1 MVIKLF
7 LSVLSILFSI
17 LMIYV
22 TNINYKK
29 KILKKLDY
37 LIWNAVWL
45 LIIFLSV
52 RPKFIDEYIIN
63 NYQLDFFYIAN
74 ILSILTLII
83 IYFLSLI
90 KIRILEKKINT
101 IIRAESLKKI
111 IKKIKE

>member
-1 MVIKLF
+1 MIIKLF

-17 LMIYV
+17 LMIYI
-22 TNINYKK
+22 TNLNYKK
-29 KILKKLDY
+29 KILKKFDY
-37 LIWNAVWL
+37 LIWNGVWL

-63 NYQLDFFYIAN
+63 NYQVDFFYIAN
-74 ILSILTLII
+74 ILSILILII

-90 KIRILEKKINT
+90 KIRILEKKIDT

>member
-1 MVIKLF
+1 MIIKLF
-7 LSVLSILFSI
+7 LSILSILFSI
-17 LMIYV
+17 LMIYI
-22 TNINYKK
+22 TNLNYKK
-29 KILKKLDY
+29 KILKKFDY
-37 LIWNAVWL
+37 LIWNGVWL

-63 NYQLDFFYIAN
+63 NYELDFFYIAN

>member
-1 MVIKLF
+1 MIIKLF

-17 LMIYV
+17 LMIYI

-37 LIWNAVWL
+37 IIWNAVWL

-63 NYQLDFFYIAN
+63 NYQVDFFYIAN
-74 ILSILTLII
+74 ILSILILII
-83 IYFLSLI
+83 IYFLSLV
-90 KIRILEKKINT
+90 KIRILEKKIDI

>member
-1 MVIKLF
+1 MIIKLF

-17 LMIYV
+17 LMIYI

-45 LIIFLSV
+45 LIIFLSA

-63 NYQLDFFYIAN
+63 NYQVDFFYIAN
-74 ILSILTLII
+74 ILSILILIM

>member
-1 MVIKLF
+1 MIIKLF

-17 LMIYV
+17 LMIYI

-63 NYQLDFFYIAN
+63 NYQVDFFYIVN
-74 ILSILTLII
+74 ILSILILII
-83 IYFLSLI
+83 IYFLSFV
-90 KIRILEKKINT
+90 KIRILEKKIDI

>member
-1 MVIKLF
+1 MIIKLF
-7 LSVLSILFSI
+7 LSIISILFSI
-17 LMIYV
+17 LMIYI
-22 TNINYKK
+22 TNINYQK
-29 KILKKLDY
+29 KILTKLDAI
-37 LIWNAVWL
+37 IWNAVWL

-63 NYQLDFFYIAN
+63 NYQVDFFYIAN
-74 ILSILTLII
+74 ILSILILII

-90 KIRILEKKINT
+90 KIRILEKKIDT

>member
-1 MVIKLF
+1 MIIKLF

-17 LMIYV
+17 LMIYI

-37 LIWNAVWL
+37 IIWNAVWL

-52 RPKFIDEYIIN
+52 RPKFIDEYITN

-90 KIRILEKKINT
+90 QIRILEKKINT

-111 IKKIKE
+111 VKKIKE

>member
-1 MVIKLF
+1 MIIKLF
-7 LSVLSILFSI
+7 LSIISILFSI
-17 LMIYV
+17 LMIYI

-29 KILKKLDY
+29 KFLKKLDTI
-37 LIWNAVWL
+37 IWNTVWL
-45 LIIFLSV
+45 LIIFLSI

-63 NYQLDFFYIAN
+63 NYQVDFFYIAN
-74 ILSILTLII
+74 IFSILILII

-90 KIRILEKKINT
+90 KIRILEKKIDT

>member
-1 MVIKLF
+1 MIIKLF

-17 LMIYV
+17 LMIYI

-29 KILKKLDY
+29 KILKKSDY
-37 LIWNAVWL
+37 IIWNVVWL

-52 RPKFIDEYIIN
+52 RPKFIDEYFIY

-90 KIRILEKKINT
+90 QIRILEKKINT

>member
-7 LSVLSILFSI
+7 LSILSIIFSI
-17 LMIYV
+17 LMIYI

-29 KILKKLDY
+29 KILKRLDY
-37 LIWNAVWL
+37 IIWNIVWL

-90 KIRILEKKINT
+90 KIRILEKKIDT

>member
-1 MVIKLF
+1 MIIKLF

-90 KIRILEKKINT
+90 KIRILEKKIDT

>member
-1 MVIKLF
+1 MLDSKLVAFESLIHSIFLFENTTSCLCGNPLKLF
-7 LSVLSILFSI
+7 TAF
-17 LMIYV
+17 
-22 TNINYKK
+22 T
-29 KILKKLDY
+29 
-37 LIWNAVWL
+37 
-45 LIIFLSV
+45 IFLSL

-63 NYQLDFFYIAN
+63 NYQVDFFYIAN

-90 KIRILEKKINT
+90 QIRILEKKINT

>member
-1 MVIKLF
+1 MIIKLF
-7 LSVLSILFSI
+7 LSILSILFSI
-17 LMIYV
+17 LMIYI

-29 KILKKLDY
+29 KILKKSDY
-37 LIWNAVWL
+37 IIWNVVWL

>member
-1 MVIKLF
+1 MIIKLF

-29 KILKKLDY
+29 KILKKSDY
-37 LIWNAVWL
+37 IIWNVVWL

-63 NYQLDFFYIAN
+63 NYQVDFFYIVN
-74 ILSILTLII
+74 ILSILILII

-90 KIRILEKKINT
+90 KIRILEKKIDT

>member
-1 MVIKLF
+1 MIIKLF

-17 LMIYV
+17 LMIYI
-22 TNINYKK
+22 TNLNYKK
-29 KILKKLDY
+29 KILKKFDY
-37 LIWNAVWL
+37 LIWNGVWL

-63 NYQLDFFYIAN
+63 NYQVDFFYIVN
-74 ILSILTLII
+74 ILSILILII

-90 KIRILEKKINT
+90 KIRILEKKIDT

>member
-1 MVIKLF
+1 MIIKLF
-7 LSVLSILFSI
+7 LSILSILFSI
-17 LMIYV
+17 LMIYI

-37 LIWNAVWL
+37 IIWNVVWL
-45 LIIFLSV
+45 IIIFLSV

-90 KIRILEKKINT
+90 KIRILEKKIDI

>member
-1 MVIKLF
+1 
-7 LSVLSILFSI
+7 
-17 LMIYV
+17 MIYI

-37 LIWNAVWL
+37 IIWNVVWL

-74 ILSILTLII
+74 ILSILILII
-83 IYFLSLI
+83 IYFLSLV
-90 KIRILEKKINT
+90 KIRILEKKIDI

>member
-1 MVIKLF
+1 MIIKLF

-17 LMIYV
+17 LMIYIK
-22 TNINYKK
+22 NINYKK

-37 LIWNAVWL
+37 IIWNAVWL

-63 NYQLDFFYIAN
+63 NYQVDFFYIAN
-74 ILSILTLII
+74 ILSILILII

-90 KIRILEKKINT
+90 KIRILEKKIDT
-101 IIRAESLKKI
+101 IIRAKALKKI

>member
-1 MVIKLF
+1 MIIKLF

-17 LMIYV
+17 LMIYI

-90 KIRILEKKINT
+90 KIRILEKKIDT

>member
-1 MVIKLF
+1 MIIKLF

-17 LMIYV
+17 LMIYI

-63 NYQLDFFYIAN
+63 NYQVDFFYIAN
-74 ILSILTLII
+74 IVSILTLII
-83 IYFLSLI
+83 IYFLSLM
-90 KIRILEKKINT
+90 KIRILEKKIDT

>member
-1 MVIKLF
+1 MIIKLF

-17 LMIYV
+17 LMIYI
-22 TNINYKK
+22 TNLNYKK

-52 RPKFIDEYIIN
+52 RPKSIDEYIIN

>member
-1 MVIKLF
+1 MIIKLF
-7 LSVLSILFSI
+7 LSIISILFSI
-17 LMIYV
+17 LMIYI

-29 KILKKLDY
+29 KFLKKLDTI
-37 LIWNAVWL
+37 IWNAVWL

-63 NYQLDFFYIAN
+63 NYQVDFFYIAN
-74 ILSILTLII
+74 ILSILILII

-90 KIRILEKKINT
+90 KIRILEKKIDT

-111 IKKIKE
+111 IKKIKD

>member
-1 MVIKLF
+1 MIIKLF

-17 LMIYV
+17 LMIYI

-37 LIWNAVWL
+37 LIWNVVWL

-63 NYQLDFFYIAN
+63 NYQVDFFYIAN

>member
-1 MVIKLF
+1 MIIKLF

-17 LMIYV
+17 LMIYI

-37 LIWNAVWL
+37 IIWNAVWL

-90 KIRILEKKINT
+90 KIRILEKKVNT

>member
-1 MVIKLF
+1 MIIKLF

-17 LMIYV
+17 LMIYI

-90 KIRILEKKINT
+90 QIRILEKKINT

>member
-1 MVIKLF
+1 MIIKLF
-7 LSVLSILFSI
+7 LSILSILFSI
-17 LMIYV
+17 LMIYI

-37 LIWNAVWL
+37 IIWNAVWL

-74 ILSILTLII
+74 ILSILALII
-83 IYFLSLI
+83 IYFLSLM
-90 KIRILEKKINT
+90 KIRILEKKIDT

>member
-1 MVIKLF
+1 MIIKLF
-7 LSVLSILFSI
+7 LSIISILFSI
-17 LMIYV
+17 LMIYI

-29 KILKKLDY
+29 KILKKSDY
-37 LIWNAVWL
+37 IIWNVVWL

-63 NYQLDFFYIAN
+63 NYQVDFFYIAN
-74 ILSILTLII
+74 IISILILII

-90 KIRILEKKINT
+90 KIRILEKKIDT

>member
-1 MVIKLF
+1 MIVKLF
-7 LSVLSILFSI
+7 LSILCILFSI
-17 LMIYV
+17 LMIYI

-63 NYQLDFFYIAN
+63 NYQVDFFYIVN
-74 ILSILTLII
+74 ILSILILII
-83 IYFLSLI
+83 IYFLSLV
-90 KIRILEKKINT
+90 KIRILEKKIDI

>member
-1 MVIKLF
+1 MIIKLF

-17 LMIYV
+17 LMIYI
-22 TNINYKK
+22 TNLNYKK
-29 KILKKLDY
+29 KILKKFDY
-37 LIWNAVWL
+37 LIWNGVWL

-63 NYQLDFFYIAN
+63 NYELDFFYIAN

>member
-1 MVIKLF
+1 MIIKLF
-7 LSVLSILFSI
+7 LSIISILFSI
-17 LMIYV
+17 LMIYI

-29 KILKKLDY
+29 KFLKKLDTI
-37 LIWNAVWL
+37 IWNTVWL
-45 LIIFLSV
+45 LIIFLSI

-74 ILSILTLII
+74 IFSILILII

-90 KIRILEKKINT
+90 KIRILEKKIDT

>member
-1 MVIKLF
+1 MIIKLF
-7 LSVLSILFSI
+7 LSILSILFSI
-17 LMIYV
+17 LMIYI

-63 NYQLDFFYIAN
+63 NYQVDFFYIAN
-74 ILSILTLII
+74 ILSILILII
-83 IYFLSLI
+83 IYFLSLV
-90 KIRILEKKINT
+90 KIRILEKKIDT

>member
-1 MVIKLF
+1 MIIKLF

-17 LMIYV
+17 LMIYI

-37 LIWNAVWL
+37 IIWNAVWL

-63 NYQLDFFYIAN
+63 NYQVDFFYIAN
-74 ILSILTLII
+74 ILSILILII

-90 KIRILEKKINT
+90 KIRILEKKIDT
-101 IIRAESLKKI
+101 IIRAEALKKI

>member
-1 MVIKLF
+1 MIIKLF
-7 LSVLSILFSI
+7 LSILSILFSI
-17 LMIYV
+17 LMIYI

-37 LIWNAVWL
+37 IIWNVVWL
-45 LIIFLSV
+45 IIIFLSV

>member
-7 LSVLSILFSI
+7 LSILSIIFSI
-17 LMIYV
+17 LMIYI

-29 KILKKLDY
+29 KILKRLDY
-37 LIWNAVWL
+37 IIWNIVWL

-74 ILSILTLII
+74 ILSIITLII

-90 KIRILEKKINT
+90 KIRILEKKIDT